1 MANHINIEIADVV
14 IAIENKAGLDQWDI
28 FPANRLFIRN
38 QKADIRLRLLRGY
51 PVISAAKQIFDS
63 SPIWTL
69 HRQGDTTAI
78 KIFDH
83 YDGQKRILLLGPD
96 ICTADLYFPELIVI
110 EVDSSLSEN
119 L

>member
-1 MANHINIEIADVV
+1 MGHLSRQSSVYPQS
-14 IAIENKAGLDQWDI
+14 KGRHS
-28 FPANRLFIRN
+28 PAP
-38 QKADIRLRLLRGY
+38 APGY